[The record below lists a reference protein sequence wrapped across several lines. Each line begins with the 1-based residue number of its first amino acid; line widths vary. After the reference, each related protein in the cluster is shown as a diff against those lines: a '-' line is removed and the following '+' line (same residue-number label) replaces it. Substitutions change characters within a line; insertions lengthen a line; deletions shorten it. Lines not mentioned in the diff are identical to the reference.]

1 MTQHLKALPQKPG
14 RPDQRPLTA
23 IIYLQS
29 GPARQRG
36 FWPTSLTMQA
46 VRLGAESALACSTC
60 TRAVTH
66 APEMVH
72 GSAQNPVLRRR
83 RQGAQAGK
91 PCCRDVASQAEHG
104 TRVPPRQ
111 NISFISGKY
120 QVCALA
126 RRYSVLHRP
135 PGGAYLRCSGGA
147 GAHPSRALRPRVAA
161 TCPRGAREITMSR
174 DCANRRRSYA
184 REDHDSSGE
193 IHSPPATPPIV
204 DGSRKWA
211 RTTRQG
217 WCLGCPA
224 RRRGVPGHEQED
236 RPCT

>member
-60 TRAVTH
+60 TRAGTH
-66 APEMVH
+66 APGMVH
-72 GSAQNPVLRRR
+72 GSAQSPVLRRR

-91 PCCRDVASQAEHG
+91 PCCGNAAPQVEHG
-104 TRVPPRQ
+104 ARVPPRQ

-126 RRYSVLHRP
+126 RSYSVPHHPAR
-135 PGGAYLRCSGGA
+135 RCVAAVSGRRWGKPQPCA
-147 GAHPSRALRPRVAA
+147 AARVAA
-161 TCPRGAREITMSR
+161 TCPAEHGRL
-174 DCANRRRSYA
+174 
-184 REDHDSSGE
+184 
-193 IHSPPATPPIV
+193 P
-204 DGSRKWA
+204 
-211 RTTRQG
+211 
-217 WCLGCPA
+217 
-224 RRRGVPGHEQED
+224 
-236 RPCT
+236 